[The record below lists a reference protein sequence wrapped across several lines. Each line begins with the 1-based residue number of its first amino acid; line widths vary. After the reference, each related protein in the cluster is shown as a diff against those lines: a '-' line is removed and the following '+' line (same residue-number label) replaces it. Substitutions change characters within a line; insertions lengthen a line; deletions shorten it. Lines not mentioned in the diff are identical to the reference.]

1 MRISKEDLEK
11 RTLLAA
17 LKYLL
22 NNQKSNENAILT
34 RTRYAV
40 AVKRFCDELNKEIS
54 K

>member
-1 MRISKEDLEK
+1 MRISKEELEK

-34 RTRYAV
+34 RTRYTA
-40 AVKRFCDELNKEIS
+40 AVKRFCDELKKEIS

>member
-1 MRISKEDLEK
+1 MRITKEDLEK

-22 NNQKSNENAILT
+22 NNQKSNENACLT
-34 RTRYAV
+34 RTRYTAT
-40 AVKRFCDELNKEIS
+40 VKRFCDELKKEIS